1 MNTALYR
8 NEIRRMTRT
17 HSLTGLLVFF
27 AFFGAASP
35 LLAFLLPD
43 LMAAMEGVEGVQ
55 PGMSGLL
62 PEATPVAAIGSYVEN
77 AQTLG
82 VLFVLLVAAAGL
94 ALDGSPGRSTFYRV
108 RVFGPTAL
116 VLPRFAV
123 PAAAAVASYTVG
135 VLVAW
140 AVTLLLIGELPLG
153 ATLAGALF
161 TGLFLVFA
169 VAVTALVASR
179 FRGLPSTVGFSVVAL
194 VLLLLLGQLPVV
206 GEWSPTTLV
215 AAQAALPGGVP
226 AADFLP
232 AAVSALV
239 GTAVLLA
246 LAVRGFGSRET

>member
-1 MNTALYR
+1 MNTAPYR

-17 HSLTGLLVFF
+17 HSLAGLLAFF
-27 AFFGAASP
+27 VFFGAASP
-35 LLAFLLPD
+35 LLTFFLPD
-43 LMAAMEGVEGVQ
+43 LLASMEGMEGVD
-55 PGMSGLL
+55 PGMADLL

-77 AQTLG
+77 GQTLG
-82 VLFVLLVAAAGL
+82 VLFVLLVAAAAL

-108 RVFGPTAL
+108 RVSGPAAL

-123 PAAAAVASYTVG
+123 PAAAASASYTVG
-135 VLVAW
+135 ALVAW

-153 ATLAGALF
+153 ATLAGAVL

-179 FRGLPSTVGFSVVAL
+179 AGGLLSTVGFSVAAL

-215 AAQAALPGGVP
+215 AAQAALPAGAP
-226 AADFLP
+226 ATDFLP
-232 AAVSALV
+232 AAVSTLA
-239 GTAVLLA
+239 GTAALLA
-246 LAVRGFGSRET
+246 LAVRGFGTRET